1 MIESLACF
9 KLNDANRKV
18 LLYTYN
24 EPYNGMNEYLK
35 IYALELD
42 DNNNIIN
49 GNMTEETHGQV

>member
-9 KLNDANRKV
+9 KLNEANRKV

-35 IYALELD
+35 IYALLVKVRKK
-42 DNNNIIN
+42 NHIFKNY
-49 GNMTEETHGQV
+49 

>member
-9 KLNDANRKV
+9 KLNEANRKV

-35 IYALELD
+35 I
-42 DNNNIIN
+42 
-49 GNMTEETHGQV
+49 